1 MFTDVVWN
9 YYVVKKKN
17 EVNNYLRKEKIKGVV
32 VILTYPLVCYLL
44 LFSTLLKD
52 LLWLKHKLIEKHG
65 QCFHEV

>member
-52 LLWLKHKLIEKHG
+52 LL
-65 QCFHEV
+65 